1 MDGLWSDVQNLG
13 RSFAGGRFSHNMYPS
28 LETGY
33 SIQIVGAGLPTLC
46 IGLTVTGLLMMAQL
60 LLAKVGRCDV
70 QITGIW

>member
-1 MDGLWSDVQNLG
+1 
-13 RSFAGGRFSHNMYPS
+13 MYPS

-33 SIQIVGAGLPTLC
+33 SIRIVGAGLPTLY
-46 IGLTVTGLLMMAQL
+46 IGLTVTGLLMMTQLL